1 MTSQRTELI
10 RFCLVG
16 AGGYA
21 VNTAAFAGSIALG
34 GQELTAATTAFAA
47 AVAVNFWCN
56 RRWTFH
62 ATDDSAGR
70 QALRFFAVSIAAFLV
85 GAAVL
90 QLLIDLGHVPSLPA
104 QGASIALATP
114 VNFLGNKAWAFADQ
128 APLARPL
135 AAETAPSTWLV
146 LPTYNEAENL
156 EPFVRSVLP
165 QLAQATSEHH
175 LLIVDDSS
183 PDGTG
188 EIADRLAAELDRVH
202 VLHRAEKDGLG
213 RAYVAGFRRA
223 LDEGAQLV
231 LQMDADFSHDPASV
245 PELIAAARDA
255 DLVLGSRYVAGGG
268 TVDWGLGRRLLS
280 RGGSWYARTV
290 LGVPVR
296 DLTGGFKCW
305 RRELL
310 ERLGVDELG
319 TAGFG
324 FQIETTYRGAQGR
337 RAGVRGADP
346 LPRPPGRQLEDERA
360 DRARGADRRDRPQA
374 SVRQVRDP
382 VHRHEHADEH
392 DRQECDRDRQP
403 HHVEPAG
410 AVARGH
416 RLVRRRRGLPRRRRE
431 HRRLLELPHERGVAG
446 GDHRP
451 RRSASKAAGG
461 DHRRLPEVARR
472 RVALG
477 PARAPSSGAP
487 PRRTP
492 AAGPAARPPGTAA
505 EVGLGDRLRA
515 RSGGCPVSA
524 SNSTQPSA

>member
-90 QLLIDLGHVPSLPA
+90 QLLIDLGHLPSLPA

-268 TVDWGLGRRLLS
+268 TVGLGPRAAPAQPRRLL
-280 RGGSWYARTV
+280 
-290 LGVPVR
+290 VR
-296 DLTGGFKCW
+296 PH
-305 RRELL
+305 R
-310 ERLGVDELG
+310 
-319 TAGFG
+319 A
-324 FQIETTYRGAQGR
+324 R
-337 RAGVRGADP
+337 RAGA
-346 LPRPPGRQLEDERA
+346 RP
-360 DRARGADRRDRPQA
+360 
-374 SVRQVRDP
+374 
-382 VHRHEHADEH
+382 
-392 DRQECDRDRQP
+392 
-403 HHVEPAG
+403 
-410 AVARGH
+410 
-416 RLVRRRRGLPRRRRE
+416 
-431 HRRLLELPHERGVAG
+431 HRRLQVLAARAARAARRGRARHRRLRLPDRDDLPRAARPARGCA
-446 GDHRP
+446 RC
-451 RRSASKAAGG
+451 RSASAT
-461 DHRRLPEVARR
+461 ARR
-472 RVALG
+472 
-477 PARAPSSGAP
+477 
-487 PRRTP
+487 
-492 AAGPAARPPGTAA
+492 AAR
-505 EVGLGDRLRA
+505 R
-515 RSGGCPVSA
+515 
-524 SNSTQPSA
+524 